1 MSLPRRPDVL
11 DIPLSQIRLN
21 LPPLRP
27 LDAATVT
34 LIADSMQ
41 QQGQLSP
48 ILVRPVGDEY
58 ELVYGTHRFAAARQL
73 NWSTIMCEVRSMTDD
88 LAFFAAWSENTA
100 RNEFVDSIAEGRE
113 FDRLTKHGY
122 TQAAIAR
129 VINRPQQ
136 YVSGRIS
143 LLRLESEIQAQ
154 ITSGLVP
161 AEHGIELSRLD
172 ARTSRIL
179 AQLSRRDN
187 QNPLRL
193 EELRTLSRQPWE
205 QLANDPRVQPLL
217 ANDPI
222 EQIRRL
228 RALVE
233 QQQTTIQQQGTTIQE
248 QANRILTLENQVDAT
263 NNLAMDNLIEIF
275 ALRGDLLPLI
285 LERQQFRR

>member
-73 NWSTIMCEVRSMTDD
+73 NWSTIMCEVRSMTDE

-143 LLRLESEIQAQ
+143 LLRLEPEIQAQ

-233 QQQTTIQQQGTTIQE
+233 QQQTTIQQLGTTIQE
-248 QANRILTLENQVDAT
+248 QANRILTLENRVGSIDDQGIQNAVD
-263 NNLAMDNLIEIF
+263 MY
-275 ALRGDLLPLI
+275 ALKGDLVQIFSTL
-285 LERQQFRR
+285 FRSRR